1 MLQFILS
8 NGSSSNCSYVK
19 LWQTCNMQDQ
29 LEAPAPVK
37 ELCPP
42 PSNVS
47 LKTHGDTS
55 EETIVQDAPF
65 PSPQRAPS
73 SPPLT
78 VDNIIDLLAK
88 DTEVL

>member
-1 MLQFILS
+1 
-8 NGSSSNCSYVK
+8 
-19 LWQTCNMQDQ
+19 MQEQ
-29 LEAPAPVK
+29 LEASASRK

-42 PSNVS
+42 PNNVS
-47 LKTHGDTS
+47 PKNVGDTT
-55 EETIVQDAPF
+55 EEPIVQDAPL

-73 SPPLT
+73 SPTLT